1 MTVSSN
7 KDRPA
12 MTRRDIEFSSDGAT
26 LRGWFYSAGAGE
38 QAPVI
43 VMAHG
48 FSAVKEMYLDDYAAF
63 FAEGGLHAL
72 VYDHRNFGASDGE
85 PRQEVDPVAQNR
97 GYRDAITYAIGL
109 PEVDRTKIGVWGTSF
124 SGGHVQVVAAYDRRV
139 KAAVAQV
146 PFITG
151 HSNVRALVRADFLP
165 EFRKQFEADREL
177 RFAGGAP
184 ATIPA
189 VDADPLAT
197 ALMPSTD
204 AWEWFSRGSNER
216 APSWKNEITMRS
228 VERVSEYEPWDVIH
242 RIAPTPLLMIVAE
255 NDNVAPTE
263 LALAAY
269 ERAREPKEL
278 VVIPGG
284 HFDAYTGDGFSRAAG
299 AAREFFLRKLL
310 GSNND

>member
-1 MTVSSN
+1 
-7 KDRPA
+7 
-12 MTRRDIEFSSDGAT
+12 MTRRDIEFSSDGIT
-26 LRGWFYSAGAGE
+26 LRGWLYSAAGDAA

-48 FSAVKEMYLDDYAAF
+48 LSAVKEMYLDDYAAF
-63 FAEGGLHAL
+63 FAKAGLHVL

-109 PEVDRTKIGVWGTSF
+109 PEVDRNRIGVWGSSF

-146 PFITG
+146 PFVTG
-151 HSNVRALVRADFLP
+151 HDNVRALVRADFLP
-165 EFRKQFEADREL
+165 AFRQQFEADRES

-184 ATIPA
+184 AMVPA
-189 VDADPLAT
+189 VDADPLASVM
-197 ALMPSTD
+197 MPSAD
-204 AWEWFSRGSNER
+204 AWEWFSRGSKER

-228 VERVSEYEPWDVIH
+228 VERVSEYEPGDVIH
-242 RIAPTPLLMIVAE
+242 RISPTPLLMIIAE
-255 NDNVAPTE
+255 DDNVAPAE
-263 LALAAY
+263 LAFAAY

-284 HFDAYTGDGFSRAAG
+284 HFDAYAGDGFAQAAG
-299 AAREFFLRKLL
+299 AAREFFVRKLL
-310 GSNND
+310 G